1 MCNSQCRHG
10 FRRRSRNLPWAR
22 IVPQVALAC
31 AVSLTQQAGAEQVAE
46 PQRAGEAADGGSTQ
60 HSPGRQD
67 SGAAGETVELSPGS
81 IVIEAEPLP
90 VGPSVEELMQRF
102 RANLREDKYPLQ
114 PVYKVFATGVVEVTT
129 RYGKFCLAPLPTYL
143 STSLTFSTSLA
154 SRCTLF

>member
-1 MCNSQCRHG
+1 
-10 FRRRSRNLPWAR
+10 
-22 IVPQVALAC
+22 
-31 AVSLTQQAGAEQVAE
+31 
-46 PQRAGEAADGGSTQ
+46 
-60 HSPGRQD
+60 
-67 SGAAGETVELSPGS
+67 
-81 IVIEAEPLP
+81 VIEAEPLP